1 MSRIH
6 ADPGGKK
13 IGRHAA
19 TWRPNNKIVYALI
32 IRQDRRKIN
41 GLYENVDEGKAK
53 VERDCV

>member
-1 MSRIH
+1 MGIE
-6 ADPGGKK
+6 

>member
-19 TWRPNNKIVYALI
+19 TWRPKEQIAYVVRI
-32 IRQDRRKIN
+32 PQDRRKIN